1 MISPAVF
8 FRSRSAAKILDSSKK
23 ITVFTG
29 AGISASTGIPTFR
42 DVGGLWTDEDI
53 AFFGSPE
60 AWAIDPHRCWILYEK
75 FRLMTASAVPT
86 DAHWFVSRLADVA
99 DVSLFTSNVDSL
111 HKNSAMNAKE
121 VHGTLRSAR
130 CTSCMKTT
138 ELPSKAMGHPGCP
151 ACGNWL
157 RHDVVLWGEP
167 TRFTDELFE
176 SAEKSDCLL
185 IIGASGEVTDT
196 EELTVKARKAG
207 VKVVEINT
215 KHTPSSKNANVFV
228 MAPSDSATKMISSFM
243 KKQTK
248 LLF

>member
-1 MISPAVF
+1 MISPTACLQ
-8 FRSRSAAKILDSSKK
+8 SRSAAKILDSSKK

-60 AWAIDPHRCWILYEK
+60 AWAIDPQRCWAMYEK
-75 FRLMTASAVPT
+75 FRLMTAAAVPT
-86 DAHWFVSRLADVA
+86 AAHWFVSRLADIA

-111 HKNSAMNAKE
+111 HKSSAMNAKE
-121 VHGTLRSAR
+121 VHGALRTAR
-130 CTSCMKTT
+130 CTSCMKIT
-138 ELPSKAMGHPGCP
+138 ELADGAVTHPGCP
-151 ACGNWL
+151 SCGNWL

-167 TRFTDELFE
+167 TRFNDELFE
-176 SAEKSDCLL
+176 SAEESDCLL

-196 EELTVKARKAG
+196 EDLTASARKAG
-207 VKVVEINT
+207 TKIVEVNLR
-215 KHTPSSKNANVFV
+215 HTPSSKNADAFV
-228 MAPSDSATKMISSFM
+228 MAPSDSATSTISFFM
-243 KKQTK
+243 KSQAK